1 MVIGIICGFCSGLTI
16 VFSRMFNAKLTTKSN
31 LYYSTLFNYI
41 VGLLAAVIAV
51 LITRSTLPS
60 AIPNFSWTTFPMY
73 LGGMIGIITVTSNSY
88 LSKKLPAIVLTLLLF
103 VAQLFT
109 GILIDFIVAG
119 DFSIGKVV
127 GGIIILFGLWLSNK
141 K

>member
-41 VGLLAAVIAV
+41 VGLLAAIIAV
-51 LITRSTLPS
+51 LVTRSTFPEVM
-60 AIPNFSWTTFPMY
+60 PNFSWTTLPIY
-73 LGGMIGIITVTSNSY
+73 LGGMMGIITVSSNTH
-88 LSKKLPAIVLTLLLF
+88 LSRKLPAIVLTLLLF
-103 VAQLFT
+103 IAQLFT
-109 GILIDFIVAG
+109 GILIDYIVAG
-119 DFSIGKVV
+119 EFSIGKVI
-127 GGIIILFGLWLSNK
+127 GGAIILLGLWLSNK